1 MARGRGLAG
10 ARRRLDDLDVDPA
23 AVDGDASDVSVPG
36 PDDEFY
42 VPRPGT
48 VGTVGVAKNDGAV
61 DGDRGLDDYDGEG
74 DEPEEA
80 APRGDRLR
88 RVLVASLAALLV
100 LAVGFGV
107 GVRVGSPKYPGD
119 DSADAGFARD
129 MMIHHAQAV
138 SMASL
143 EYRATGSAALK
154 TLAVDITLTQQ
165 AQIGIMSAW
174 LDTWG
179 LSPTSSKG
187 RMSWIPDGGKSL
199 LVDGRMPGMATDAQL
214 AKLQSDTGKA
224 RDILFCQLMISHHL
238 GGIHMVDAVL
248 PLSHNS
254 QVTKLAEQIKAS
266 QQSEILALQQIEDA
280 LNTTK

>member
-10 ARRRLDDLDVDPA
+10 ARRRLDEVDVDPA
-23 AVDGDASDVSVPG
+23 EVGEDTSDESSVAGSDDDLYAVRAGTVGGVAGDDASDLGST
-36 PDDEFY
+36 DQDED
-42 VPRPGT
+42 
-48 VGTVGVAKNDGAV
+48 A
-61 DGDRGLDDYDGEG
+61 
-74 DEPEEA
+74 EPADAE
-80 APRGDRLR
+80 PRGERLQR
-88 RVLVASLAALLV
+88 ILVASLAGLLV
-100 LAVGFGV
+100 LAVGFGI
-107 GVRVGSPKYPGD
+107 GIWVGSPKYPGD

-143 EYRATGSAALK
+143 EYRTTSNGALK

-165 AQIGIMSAW
+165 AQIGIMSTW

-187 RMSWIPDGGKSL
+187 RMSWMPDGGKSL

-214 AKLQSDTGKA
+214 AKLQSSTGKA
-224 RDILFCQLMISHHL
+224 RDVLFCQLMIKHHL

-248 PLSHNS
+248 PLSHS
-254 QVTKLAEQIKAS
+254 GQVTKLAEQIKS
-266 QQSEILALQQIEDA
+266 GQQGEIEALQQLENG
-280 LNTTK
+280 LNGTK